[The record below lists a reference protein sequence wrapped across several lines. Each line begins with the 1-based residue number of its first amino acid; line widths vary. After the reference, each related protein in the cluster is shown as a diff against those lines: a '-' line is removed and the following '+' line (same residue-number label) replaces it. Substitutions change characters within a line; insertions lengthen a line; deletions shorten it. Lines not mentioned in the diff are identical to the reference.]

1 METPTKMKSTI
12 VETNNKLIIITPKRK
27 SWILIIVLSLY
38 LIQSLYGL
46 IRGLFFEKDLL
57 PFELT
62 FIVIVCLIIIL
73 FTIKWI
79 LWQLKGVKIIEID
92 SENLTF
98 KRLAPLR
105 SKIKEYAVKDIKSV
119 NIKDDSVPTGP
130 TAMLQLLSIKDPI
143 NITFKYG
150 YDKIETI
157 GGFDMVEASEILELI
172 KRKLE
177 FK

>member
-1 METPTKMKSTI
+1 MEIPTKMKSTI
-12 VETNNKLIIITPKRK
+12 VETQNALIITIPKRK

-38 LIQSLYGL
+38 LIQSLYGI
-46 IRGLFFEKDLL
+46 IRGLFFEKDLI

-62 FIVIVCLIIIL
+62 FILIVCPIIIF
-73 FTIKWI
+73 FTTKWI

-92 SENLTF
+92 SEKLTF
-98 KRLAPLR
+98 KRLSPLR

-119 NIKDDSVPTGP
+119 NIKDDSVATGP

-150 YDKIETI
+150 YDTIKTI
-157 GGFDMVEASEILELI
+157 GGFDFVEASEILELI
-172 KRKLE
+172 KRKMEL
-177 FK
+177 K